1 MSITNI
7 KMPMSKADDKN
18 FTKYKFRAINTYTST
33 EWLADGKKKYRKV
46 FNRIEAGYIYCE
58 FSFFNKLFDEENW
71 DAQVNIKCLKKTD
84 TGEEEICN
92 MPIKRDVK
100 KDENIVYLR
109 EGWGNIKEGVFW
121 LRGQY
126 RYVCFIDEKEVAS
139 HTFYVEDESEV
150 KDESNPFFEL
160 ESFKLFEGN
169 NNEGSKDRRVYY
181 KTFSAK
187 ESRYIWAEFKIKNKL
202 THGWYGEFFINFYND
217 AGQFKGQT
225 SEFLFI
231 SGSEKEFCSGWGS
244 DTKGTWFEDNYTCE
258 LVFMDT
264 LIAVMPFHVGENFE
278 DGSNEFSNLRTGQ
291 GGTVIKKEAQ
301 MNEENLQELLEKLD
315 KLIGLTNVKQKIR
328 DYVQYLNFIK
338 LRKEKGFDESGK
350 ISLHAVLTGNPGTG
364 KTTVAKQLG
373 KIYKEM
379 GLLTKGHVHEVDRSI
394 LVAEYIG
401 QTAPKTKKT
410 IEDARGGILFIDEAY
425 ALSRPGED
433 SKDFGKEVIEIL
445 LKEMSDGPGNIAV
458 IVAGYPEEMKNFLN
472 SNPGLKSRFNHYF
485 HFDDYQPEEMMQIAE
500 SGWETRKLKIEEN
513 ANEYL
518 FTKFTQCYRDRD
530 RTFGNARFV
539 MSVVDEAKM
548 NMGLRLMK
556 SGNMENLTEEDLS
569 LVKLEDIQK
578 IFAMGVTKQLDI
590 QIDEKLLKES
600 LEELNQLVGLQNV
613 KDEISELVKLVKY
626 YKEIG
631 KDVLNKFV
639 LHSVFT
645 GNPGTGKTTVARIFA
660 KIFRALGILEKGHL
674 VECDREGMVAGYSG
688 QTAIKTAEIVDSALG
703 GVLFIDE
710 AYALAQ
716 GSNDAFGMEAINTL
730 LKRMEDNRDDFVVI
744 AAGYTDNM
752 NEFLRTNPGLSSRF
766 ERTMH
771 FNDYSPDELFRIA
784 KNIFSKEGLKMDAD
798 ATEHVKNYIS
808 IIHEGRDKYFG
819 NAREI
824 RKLVGEAV
832 KNQHLRMASM
842 ESGKRTPDMI
852 ETVVFADVAEFRL
865 EQAAKKNS
873 GNGKMGFKIG
883 E

>member
-1 MSITNI
+1 L
-7 KMPMSKADDKN
+7 
-18 FTKYKFRAINTYTST
+18 
-33 EWLADGKKKYRKV
+33 LA
-46 FNRIEAGYIYCE
+46 
-58 FSFFNKLFDEENW
+58 
-71 DAQVNIKCLKKTD
+71 
-84 TGEEEICN
+84 
-92 MPIKRDVK
+92 
-100 KDENIVYLR
+100 
-109 EGWGNIKEGVFW
+109 
-121 LRGQY
+121 
-126 RYVCFIDEKEVAS
+126 
-139 HTFYVEDESEV
+139 
-150 KDESNPFFEL
+150 
-160 ESFKLFEGN
+160 
-169 NNEGSKDRRVYY
+169 
-181 KTFSAK
+181 
-187 ESRYIWAEFKIKNKL
+187 
-202 THGWYGEFFINFYND
+202 
-217 AGQFKGQT
+217 
-225 SEFLFI
+225 
-231 SGSEKEFCSGWGS
+231 
-244 DTKGTWFEDNYTCE
+244 
-258 LVFMDT
+258 
-264 LIAVMPFHVGENFE
+264 
-278 DGSNEFSNLRTGQ
+278 
-291 GGTVIKKEAQ
+291 
-301 MNEENLQELLEKLD
+301 KLD
-315 KLIGLTNVKQKIR
+315 QLIGLTSVKNKIR

-401 QTAPKTKKT
+401 QTAPKTKKA

-425 ALSRPGED
+425 SLSRKGDD

-445 LKEMSDGPGNIAV
+445 LKEMSDGPGNISV
-458 IVAGYPEEMKNFLN
+458 IVAGYPEEMKGFLN
-472 SNPGLKSRFNHYF
+472 SNPGLKSRFNHHF
-485 HFDDYQPEEMMQIAE
+485 TFDDYQPEEMMEIAKLGFE
-500 SGWETRKLKIEEN
+500 SRKLTIAEN

-518 FTKFTQCYRDRD
+518 FTKFTQSYRDRD

-539 MSVVDEAKM
+539 ISVVDEAKM

-556 SGNMENLTEEDLS
+556 SGDINALSEEDLS
-569 LVKLEDIQK
+569 TIRIEDVQK
-578 IFAMGVTKQLDI
+578 IFAMGIAK
-590 QIDEKLLKES
+590 QIDLQIDDKLLRES

-645 GNPGTGKTTVARIFA
+645 GNPGTGKTTVARIYA
-660 KIFRALGILEKGHL
+660 KIFRSLGILEKGHL
-674 VECDREGMVAGYSG
+674 VECDREGLVAGYSG

-716 GSNDAFGMEAINTL
+716 GSNDSFGMEAINTL

-784 KNIFSKEGLKMDAD
+784 KNIFAKEGLKMDMDAAD
-798 ATEHVKNYIS
+798 HIKNYIVL
-808 IIHEGRDKYFG
+808 IHEARDKFFG

-824 RKLVGEAV
+824 RKIVAETI

-842 ESGKRTPDMI
+842 DSSQRTPDMI
-852 ETVVFADVAEFRL
+852 ETIMFADVAEYRL
-865 EQAAKKNS
+865 ANAADGKKS
-873 GNGKMGFKIG
+873 GGKLGFQFGKQN
-883 E
+883 

>member
-1 MSITNI
+1 
-7 KMPMSKADDKN
+7 MSKADDTQ
-18 FTKYKFRAINTYTST
+18 FIKYKFRAINTYSST
-33 EWLADGKKKYRKV
+33 EWLADGKKKYRRV
-46 FNRIEAGYIYCE
+46 FNREEAGYIYCE

-71 DAQVNIKCLKKTD
+71 TAKINIKCFKKTEQ
-84 TGEEEICN
+84 GEDEICD
-92 MPIKRDVK
+92 MPLEKEVK
-100 KDENIVYLR
+100 KDDNIVYLR
-109 EGWGNIKEGVFW
+109 EGWGNIKPGIFW
-121 LRGQY
+121 LKGQY
-126 RYVCFIDEKEVAS
+126 RYACFMDGKEIGAHS
-139 HTFYVEDESEV
+139 FYVEDENKVTNQE
-150 KDESNPFFEL
+150 NPFFEL

-169 NNEGSKDRRVYY
+169 NQEGPKDRRNYY
-181 KTFSAK
+181 KTFQAA
-187 ESRYIWAEFKIKNKL
+187 ETRYVWAEFKIKNQL

-225 SEFLFI
+225 IEFLYI
-231 SGSEKEFCSGWGS
+231 SGEGKEFCSGWGS
-244 DTKGTWFEDNYTCE
+244 DTKGTWFEDAYTCE

-264 LIAVMPFHVGENFE
+264 LIAVVPFQVGKEFE
-278 DGSNEFSNLRTGQ
+278 E
-291 GGTVIKKEAQ
+291 GTMEISRDRVGAGTPLVKKENE
-301 MNEENLQELLEKLD
+301 MNEENLEELLAKLD
-315 KLIGLTNVKQKIR
+315 QLIGLTSVKQKIR

-338 LRKEKGFDESGK
+338 IRKEKGFDESGK

-379 GLLTKGHVHEVDRSI
+379 GLLTKGHVHEVDRSV

-401 QTAPKTKKT
+401 QTAPKTKKA

-425 ALSRPGED
+425 SLSRKGDD

-458 IVAGYPEEMKNFLN
+458 IVAGYPEEMKGFLA
-472 SNPGLKSRFNHYF
+472 SNPGLKSRFNHHF
-485 HFDDYQPEEMMQIAE
+485 TFDDYQPEEMMLIAE
-500 SGWETRKLKIEEN
+500 SGFESRKLKIEEK
-513 ANEYL
+513 AKEYL
-518 FTKFTQCYRDRD
+518 FTKFTQSYRDRD
-530 RTFGNARFV
+530 RSFGNARFV
-539 MSVVDEAKM
+539 MSVVDESKM

-556 SGNMENLTEEDLS
+556 STDIATLSEEELS
-569 LVKLEDIQK
+569 TIKTADIQK
-578 IFAMGVTKQLDI
+578 IFAMGITKEIDI
-590 QIDEKLLKES
+590 QIDDKLLKES

-613 KDEISELVKLVKY
+613 KDEINELVKLVKY

-688 QTAIKTAEIVDSALG
+688 QTAIKTAEIIDSALG

-716 GSNDAFGMEAINTL
+716 GSNDSFGMEAINTL

-752 NEFLRTNPGLSSRF
+752 NEFLRTNPGLNSRF
-766 ERTMH
+766 ERTLH
-771 FNDYSPDELFRIA
+771 FQDYTADELFRIA
-784 KNIFSKEGLKMDAD
+784 KNNFAKEGLKLDMESA
-798 ATEHVKNYIS
+798 EHIKNYIS
-808 IIHEGRDKYFG
+808 LLHEARDKFFG

-824 RKLVGEAV
+824 RKMVAETV
-832 KNQHLRMASM
+832 KNQHLRMASI
-842 ESGKRTPDMI
+842 ESSKRTPEMI

-865 EQAAKKNS
+865 KEASEKNKNT
-873 GNGKMGFKIG
+873 GGKLGFRFG

>member
-1 MSITNI
+1 
-7 KMPMSKADDKN
+7 MSKADESN
-18 FTKYKFRAINTYTST
+18 FIKYKFRAINTYTST
-33 EWLADGKKKYRKV
+33 EWLADGKKKYRRV
-46 FNRIEAGYIYCE
+46 FNREEAGYVYCE

-71 DAQVNIKCLKKTD
+71 TAKIIIKCFKKTD
-84 TGEEEICN
+84 KGEEEICN
-92 MPIKRDVK
+92 MPIEREVK
-100 KDENIVYLR
+100 KDENIVYIR
-109 EGWGNIKEGVFW
+109 EGWGNIKEGIFW
-121 LRGQY
+121 LKAQY
-126 RYVCFIDEKEVAS
+126 RYVCFIDEKEIGS
-139 HTFYVEDESEV
+139 HTFYVEDEDKV
-150 KDESNPFFEL
+150 TDTNNPFFEI

-169 NNEGSKDRRVYY
+169 NQEGQKANRKYY
-181 KTFSAK
+181 KSFEAK
-187 ESRYIWAEFKIKNKL
+187 ETRYVWGEFAIKNKL
-202 THGWYGEFFINFYND
+202 SHGWYGEFFINFYND

-225 SEFLFI
+225 VEFLYI
-231 SGSEKEFCSGWGS
+231 SGEGKEFCSGWGS
-244 DTKGTWFEDNYTCE
+244 DSKGTWFEDNYTCE

-264 LIAVMPFHVGENFE
+264 LIAVMPFHVGEAFE
-278 DGSNEFSNLRTGQ
+278 EGSTEISRDRI
-291 GGTVIKKEAQ
+291 GGSPLLKKAAE
-301 MNEENLQELLEKLD
+301 MNEESLEELLAKLD
-315 KLIGLTNVKQKIR
+315 TLIGLTSVKQKIR

-401 QTAPKTKKT
+401 QTAPKTKKA

-425 ALSRPGED
+425 SLSRKGDD

-458 IVAGYPEEMKNFLN
+458 IVAGYPEEMKGFLA
-472 SNPGLKSRFNHYF
+472 SNPGLKSRFNHHF
-485 HFDDYQPEEMMQIAE
+485 TFDDYQPEEMMEIAKL
-500 SGWETRKLKIEEN
+500 GFETRKLKIDEK

-518 FTKFTQCYRDRD
+518 FTKFTQSYRDRD

-556 SGNMENLTEEDLS
+556 STDVNTLTEDQLS
-569 LVKLEDIQK
+569 TIALEDIQK
-578 IFAMGVTKQLDI
+578 IFAMGISKQIDI
-590 QIDEKLLKES
+590 QIDDKLLRES

-613 KDEISELVKLVKY
+613 KDEITELVKLVKY

-660 KIFRALGILEKGHL
+660 KIFRALGILEKGQL
-674 VECDREGMVAGYSG
+674 IECDREGMVAGYSG
-688 QTAIKTAEIVDSALG
+688 QTAIKTAAIVDSALG

-716 GSNDAFGMEAINTL
+716 GNNDSFGMEAINTL

-766 ERTMH
+766 ERSFH
-771 FNDYSPDELFRIA
+771 FNDYSADELFRIG
-784 KNIFSKEGLKMDAD
+784 KNIFAKEGLKMDQD
-798 ATEHVKNYIS
+798 SSEHFKNYIAV
-808 IIHEGRDKYFG
+808 IHSNRDKFFG

-824 RKLVGEAV
+824 RKMVAETI
-832 KNQHLRMASM
+832 KNQHLRMASV
-842 ESGKRTPDMI
+842 ESSKRTPDMI
-852 ETVVFADVAEFRL
+852 ETIVFADVAEFRINTAI
-865 EQAAKKNS
+865 EGKNQ
-873 GNGKMGFKIG
+873 GGKLGFKFG
-883 E
+883 DQR

>member
-1 MSITNI
+1 
-7 KMPMSKADDKN
+7 MSKADEST

-33 EWLADGKKKYRKV
+33 EWLAEGKKKYRKV

-71 DAQVNIKCLKKTD
+71 TAKMQIKCLKKTD
-84 TGEEEICN
+84 TGEEELCN
-92 MPIKRDVK
+92 MPVEREIKK
-100 KDENIVYLR
+100 EENIVYVR
-109 EGWGNIKEGVFW
+109 EGWGNIKEGIFW

-126 RYVCFIDEKEVAS
+126 RYACFIDEKEVGS
-139 HTFYVEDESEV
+139 HTFYVEDENAVTDEV
-150 KDESNPFFEL
+150 NPFFEL

-169 NNEGSKDRRVYY
+169 NNEGDKNSRKYY
-181 KTFSAK
+181 KNFSAK

-231 SGSEKEFCSGWGS
+231 SGEGKEFCSGWGS

-264 LIAVMPFHVGENFE
+264 LVAVMPFHVGENFE
-278 DGSNEFSNLRTGQ
+278 EGSNEISNLRI
-291 GGTVIKKEAQ
+291 GGGAPLTQKAGE
-301 MNEENLQELLEKLD
+301 MNVESLQELLDKLD
-315 KLIGLTNVKQKIR
+315 QLIGLTNVKQKIR

-338 LRKEKGFDESGK
+338 LRKEKGFEESGK

-401 QTAPKTKKT
+401 QTAPKTKKA

-425 ALSRPGED
+425 ALSRKGDD

-458 IVAGYPEEMKNFLN
+458 IVAGYPEEMKTFMG

-485 HFDDYQPEEMMQIAE
+485 HFDDYAPEEMMQIAQLGFD
-500 SGWETRKLKIEEN
+500 SRKLKVDEK

-518 FTKFTQCYRDRD
+518 FTKFTQAYRDRD

-556 SGNMENLTEEDLS
+556 TASPETLTEDDLS
-569 LVKLEDIQK
+569 TIRIEDMQK
-578 IFAMGVTKQLDI
+578 IFAMGISKQIDI
-590 QIDEKLLKES
+590 QIDDKLLRES
-600 LEELNQLVGLQNV
+600 MEELNALVGLQNI
-613 KDEISELVKLVKY
+613 KDEINELVKLVKY

-645 GNPGTGKTTVARIFA
+645 GNPGTGKTTVARIYA
-660 KIFRALGILEKGHL
+660 KIFRSLGILEKGHL
-674 VECDREGMVAGYSG
+674 VECDREGLVAGYSG

-710 AYALAQ
+710 AYSLAQ

-766 ERTMH
+766 ERMMH
-771 FNDYSPDELFRIA
+771 FNDYSVDELFRIA
-784 KNIFSKEGLKMDAD
+784 KNIFAKDGMKLD
-798 ATEHVKNYIS
+798 TEAAEHIKNYIS
-808 IIHEGRDKYFG
+808 IIHESRDKYFG

-824 RKLVGEAV
+824 RKIVAEAI

-852 ETVVFADVAEFRL
+852 ETIMFADVAEFKL
-865 EQAAKKNS
+865 MEAADKHKN
-873 GNGKMGFKIG
+873 NGGKLGFKIG
-883 E
+883 G